1 MSKNQNVETE
11 VVEEQIV
18 TADGNPVEVIEKEGF
33 GKKALN
39 FVKKNGKKIAIGAVG
54 VGLAVGGFILGASKK
69 RSSDVVVNVDGLEIV
84 DLDDPAHYEDV
95 ASAEVIA
102 DDDVTNE

>member
-18 TADGNPVEVIEKEGF
+18 TAEGAPVEVIEKEGF
-33 GKKALN
+33 GKKALS

-54 VGLAVGGFILGASKK
+54 VGLAVGGFVLGAKK
-69 RSSDVVVNVDGLEIV
+69 RSSDVDVDGLEFI
-84 DLDDPAHYEDV
+84 DLDDPAHYDDGT
-95 ASAEVIA
+95 SADVIA
-102 DDDVTNE
+102 DDVTDVE

>member
-18 TADGNPVEVIEKEGF
+18 TAEGAPVEVIEKEGF
-33 GKKALN
+33 GKKALK

-54 VGLAVGGFILGASKK
+54 VGLAVGGFILGSSKK
-69 RSSDVVVNVDGLEIV
+69 RSSDADVDGLEFI
-84 DLDDPAHYEDV
+84 DLDDPEHYEDS
-95 ASAEVIA
+95 SAEVIA

>member
-18 TADGNPVEVIEKEGF
+18 TAEGAPVEVIEKEGF
-33 GKKALN
+33 GKKALK

-54 VGLAVGGFILGASKK
+54 VGLAVGGFILGSKK
-69 RSSDVVVNVDGLEIV
+69 RSSDVDVDGLEFI
-84 DLDDPAHYEDV
+84 DLDDPAHYEDDT
-95 ASAEVIA
+95 AEVIA
-102 DDDVTNE
+102 DDVTDVE

>member
-33 GKKALN
+33 GKKALK
-39 FVKKNGKKIAIGAVG
+39 FVKKNGKKIAIGAAG

-69 RSSDVVVNVDGLEIV
+69 RSSDAADLEFI

-95 ASAEVIA
+95 TSAEVIA

>member
-18 TADGNPVEVIEKEGF
+18 TAEGAPVEVIEKEGF
-33 GKKALN
+33 GKKALK
-39 FVKKNGKKIAIGAVG
+39 FVKKNGKKIAVVAAAIAIGGAG
-54 VGLAVGGFILGASKK
+54 YLFGASKK
-69 RSSDVVVNVDGLEIV
+69 RSSDVDVDGLEIV

-95 ASAEVIA
+95 TSAEVIA

>member
-18 TADGNPVEVIEKEGF
+18 TAEGAPVEVIEKEGF
-33 GKKALN
+33 GKKALK

-54 VGLAVGGFILGASKK
+54 VGLAVGGFILGAKK
-69 RSSDVVVNVDGLEIV
+69 RSSDVDVDGLEFI
-84 DLDDPAHYEDV
+84 DLDDPAHYEDDT
-95 ASAEVIA
+95 AEVIA
-102 DDDVTNE
+102 DDVTDVE

>member
-18 TADGNPVEVIEKEGF
+18 TAEGNPVEVIEKEGF
-33 GKKALN
+33 GKKALK

-54 VGLAVGGFILGASKK
+54 VGLAVGGFILGAKK
-69 RSSDVVVNVDGLEIV
+69 RSSDVDVDGLEFI
-84 DLDDPAHYEDV
+84 DLDDPEHYEDS
-95 ASAEVIA
+95 SAEVIA
-102 DDDVTNE
+102 DDVTDVE

>member
-1 MSKNQNVETE
+1 MSKNQNVEVTE

-33 GKKALN
+33 GKKALK
-39 FVKKNGKKIAIGAVG
+39 FVKKNGKKIAIGAAG

-69 RSSDVVVNVDGLEIV
+69 RSSNADVDGLEFI